1 MSLNADYEF
10 VFPNAVFDENV
21 YNQCTIQAQN
31 EAERRR
37 LVEEKVN
44 ECTQLLVNLPHLK
57 NFSTFLTI
65 EEKIY
70 KLTLLK

>member
-44 ECTQLLVNLPHLK
+44 ECTQLLANLPFLK